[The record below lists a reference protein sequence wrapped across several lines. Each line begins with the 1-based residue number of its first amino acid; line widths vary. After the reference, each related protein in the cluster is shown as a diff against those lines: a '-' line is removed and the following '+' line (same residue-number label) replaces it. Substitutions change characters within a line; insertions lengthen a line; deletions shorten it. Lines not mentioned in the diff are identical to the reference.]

1 MVIEFIKY
9 NYLHSTHLLSSL
21 RRSIRKNQLH
31 LPQRTLA
38 YLNGFPGVFGWHI
51 ITLNLIFL
59 TLVPKALI
67 QSLYYSDI
75 RKIKLHL
82 KLNICFCVQFAV
94 HCTTDL
100 LVESLVS
107 SSLFRAWHLF
117 QFPVFP
123 ASGQV
128 PRSLSVP
135 RFQGHFQTPRPEE
148 MGIQHLSYFPCE
160 RQTILTLS
168 LGGGVFMLKYTL
180 MRGNKAV
187 TNFVSGN
194 VLQKVTIWPTF
205 PTCIKYLQRESTL
218 YLSPRT

>member
-38 YLNGFPGVFGWHI
+38 YLNGFPGVFEWHI

-59 TLVPKALI
+59 TLVPKALV

-107 SSLFRAWHLF
+107 SSLFRAWRLF

-123 ASGQV
+123 RQWSGPQEPECPQV
-128 PRSLSVP
+128 S
-135 RFQGHFQTPRPEE
+135 G
-148 MGIQHLSYFPCE
+148 
-160 RQTILTLS
+160 TLS
-168 LGGGVFMLKYTL
+168 DPKA
-180 MRGNKAV
+180 RGD
-187 TNFVSGN
+187 GN
-194 VLQKVTIWPTF
+194 PTSLLF
-205 PTCIKYLQRESTL
+205 SM
-218 YLSPRT
+218 